1 MEQARLFRLAVE
13 AGSVSFRHVP
23 GSGWTLTVWLRRGDE
38 APDEVQADTYAGLS
52 THELLSTIDAV
63 LDREL

>member
-13 AGSVSFRHVP
+13 AGSVSFRHTP
-23 GSGWTLTVWLRRGDE
+23 GVGWTLTIWLRRGDE
-38 APDEVQADTYAGLS
+38 APDEVRADSYTGLS
-52 THELLSTIDAV
+52 TQELLTAIDGI